1 MDELDWYTADRATL
15 GDRIAA
21 ARDAVGLTQEE
32 LAARLGVKFKTLI
45 SWEEDRQE
53 PRANRVSMMSGIL
66 GVSIPWLI
74 TGSGPGAPVV
84 ANADLRA
91 ELVSLRKAALGLA
104 DRIERLEA
112 RLGDEDV

>member
-21 ARDAVGLTQEE
+21 ARDAIGLSQEE
-32 LAARLGVKFKTLI
+32 LAARLGVKFKTVVG
-45 SWEEDRQE
+45 WEEDRAE
-53 PRANRVSMMSGIL
+53 PRANRVSMLSGVL
-66 GVSIPWLI
+66 GVSMPWLI
-74 TGSGPGAPVV
+74 TGTGPGAPVV

-91 ELVSLRKAALGLA
+91 ELQALKAAALGLA
-104 DRIERLEA
+104 DRIERLEG